1 MQISTVGLNIREAN
15 QKNKVHYS
23 MYQLVLIVLTTGVFT
38 LYHVYIFRDE
48 FAISGVT
55 TVDRCQLLRKA
66 TDSKVLFCGNSSSGT
81 D

>member
-1 MQISTVGLNIREAN
+1 
-15 QKNKVHYS
+15 

-38 LYHVYIFRDE
+38 LHHVYIFRDE
-48 FAISGVT
+48 FAISGMT

-66 TDSKVLFCGNSSSGT
+66 TDSKVLLCGNSSSGT